1 MNVRSLF
8 KNSRFL
14 HRWVGVVC
22 AFFLVILSVTGVL
35 LMHYDELGL
44 NHKEVDGAFLPDK
57 YFQIE
62 SGKRQV
68 QALAG
73 TPEGTKLFVG
83 ARHGLFRS
91 VDRGKTWTHL
101 KEGLFSQDI
110 RALALSP
117 QMPDIVYAGSP
128 QGIFKSE
135 DGGEHWS
142 DWFDVAS
149 GLAHPVVSHLAVHQ
163 KDPDIVYAVTNGGL
177 YSSDDGGESWKL
189 SFAGKN
195 SDSPPTIHQVV
206 FSSVDLDTVYL
217 LTNQGVYRKNEESD
231 WENVWEDRLPIP
243 HSLIS
248 LSAEPEFF
256 YAGTQE
262 GLYKSFNGGRSWVR
276 DRNNDIESVHLIQS
290 SEKNI
295 SHLIVASIDQ
305 IFQTKNGGDEWK
317 EISLSDVKDELN
329 APIKIGDL
337 LYLGEVNHSVLLLA
351 SDQGLIVSSDEGK
364 TWRVPE
370 LETNSEK
377 LASEDRKMDLVK
389 LITEIHTGRF
399 FGSYFVLLVDLAT
412 LGLLGLVFSG
422 FWILYQR
429 NRGRKKKLLLSN
441 QEEVEETMIE
451 LQETAE
457 DLSLESTEVHDMIEH
472 IGQHLEKCRTVYLSK
487 ERKEID
493 EIGRHITTLDKKMHR
508 LMERIEEFENISK
521 N

>member
-1 MNVRSLF
+1 
-8 KNSRFL
+8 
-14 HRWVGVVC
+14 VGVVC
-22 AFFLVILSVTGVL
+22 ALFLVILSITGVL
-35 LMHYDELGL
+35 LMHYDVLGL
-44 NHKEVDGAFLPDK
+44 NHREVEGAFLPDK
-57 YFQIE
+57 YFKID

-73 TPEGTKLFVG
+73 TSQGKKIFVG

-91 VDRGKTWTHL
+91 VDQGKTWTHI

-110 RALALSP
+110 LAIAFSP

-128 QGIFKSE
+128 QGIFRSE

-177 YSSDDGGESWKL
+177 YSTDDGGESWKL
-189 SFAGKN
+189 SFSGK
-195 SDSPPTIHQVV
+195 SPDSLPTIHQVL
-206 FSSVDLDTVYL
+206 FSSVDPDTVYL
-217 LTNQGVYRKNEESD
+217 LTNEGVYKKNEESD
-231 WENVWEDRLPIP
+231 WENIWEDRLPIP

-262 GLYKSFNGGRSWVR
+262 GFYKSFNGGRSWIR
-276 DRNNDIESVHLIQS
+276 DRNNDIESVHLIRS

-295 SHLIVASIDQ
+295 SRLIVASMDQ

-317 EISLSDVKDELN
+317 EISLSDAKDELN

-337 LYLGEVNHSVLLLA
+337 LYLGEANHSVLLLA

-364 TWRVPE
+364 NWRIPE

-422 FWILYQR
+422 LWILYQR

-487 ERKEID
+487 EKKEID

-521 N
+521 K